1 MSMIE
6 NTFTL
11 SPAASSSP
19 ESRRAWWAS
28 GFGRYTTK
36 RREELG
42 MTLARAAELS
52 GLELSEWC
60 SLESGWV
67 PEDMDVIRSIAGT
80 LRINWKDLLFLAC
93 FTGSFQS
100 YC

>member
-1 MSMIE
+1 MYKI
-6 NTFTL
+6 L
-11 SPAASSSP
+11 SITPTAPASTP

-28 GFGRYTTK
+28 ALARYTSK

-60 SLESGWV
+60 ALESGWV
-67 PEDMDVIRSIAGT
+67 PEEMDTIRAIAGT
-80 LRINWKDLLFLAC
+80 LRVDWKDLSFLTC
-93 FTGSFQS
+93 FAGSFQD
-100 YC
+100 CC